1 MAKEGHIKERE
12 AAVDVTKLGN
22 KTAAAATTAE
32 ETRTLHLRLQVIAS
46 GFFQRTIKVMVN
58 EFGEL

>member
-1 MAKEGHIKERE
+1 MAKESHIKKRE

-22 KTAAAATTAE
+22 KTAAATTAE
-32 ETRTLHLRLQVIAS
+32 ETRTLHLRLQVKAS

-58 EFGEL
+58 EFSEL